1 MIALAVPISILIDG
15 TETHR
20 ASSNEGLILFALS
33 WVSTTRSNLQFNGQY
48 LFGKA
53 TWRQLSEYHVNN
65 RRASNLNCMYGEG
78 TGASLTRRI
87 SDEHL
92 AFSRKSSL
100 LMKLP
105 YDRRLLVDEYLFSGK
120 DCLCKLNCEREIDSR
135 ASYGP
140 ILFSSTG
147 TISF

>member
-1 MIALAVPISILIDG
+1 MIALAMPISILIDG

-20 ASSNEGLILFALS
+20 APSNEGLML
-33 WVSTTRSNLQFNGQY
+33 SNLQFNGQY

-53 TWRQLSEYHVNN
+53 TWRQLSEYHVIN
-65 RRASNLNCMYGEG
+65 RRASNLICMYGQG
-78 TGASLTRRI
+78 IGASLTRRT

-100 LMKLP
+100 LIKLP
-105 YDRRLLVDEYLFSGK
+105 YGRRRLIDEYLFSGK
-120 DCLCKLNCEREIDSR
+120 DCVCKLNCERDIDSR

-140 ILFSSTG
+140 ILFSCTG